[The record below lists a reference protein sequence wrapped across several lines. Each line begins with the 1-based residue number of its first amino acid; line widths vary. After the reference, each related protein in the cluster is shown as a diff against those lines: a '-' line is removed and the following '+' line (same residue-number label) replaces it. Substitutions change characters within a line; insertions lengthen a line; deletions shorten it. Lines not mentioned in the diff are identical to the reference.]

1 MISEEMS
8 YHIRYLE
15 SRLSKLRKNAELNSY
30 QIPIYEKIILFAKQG
45 GSYEEYLDRLGEF
58 ADFFPVARS
67 EHLDR
72 YKSIIEFYESVGLKE
87 FSESANNKYTIA
99 KSCQDYGD
107 LATKLP
113 IGIKFENTAS
123 ERLNSAF
130 LFLNY
135 LVELQIKP
143 EKKDKLHFA
152 ALVKEEWEK
161 IKNSDPE
168 FGFESFFQK
177 PYLYINVFSKD
188 KLLQLKQSFE
198 QITGSAA

>member
-1 MISEEMS
+1 MLSEEMS

-15 SRLSKLRKNAELNSY
+15 SRLSKLKKNPELNSY
-30 QIPIYEKIILFAKQG
+30 QIPIYEKIIQFAKQG
-45 GSYEEYLDRLGEF
+45 GSYEEYLERLGEF

-72 YKSIIEFYESVGLKE
+72 YKSIIELYESVGLKE

-99 KSCQDYGD
+99 KSCQTYSD

-113 IGIKFENTAS
+113 IGIKLENTAS
-123 ERLNSAF
+123 ERLNSAC

-152 ALVKEEWEK
+152 ALVREEWEK
-161 IKNSDPE
+161 IKNSDPD

-177 PYLYINVFSKD
+177 PYVYINVFPKD
-188 KLLQLKQSFE
+188 KLFQLKRIFE
-198 QITGSAA
+198 EIIGSTC